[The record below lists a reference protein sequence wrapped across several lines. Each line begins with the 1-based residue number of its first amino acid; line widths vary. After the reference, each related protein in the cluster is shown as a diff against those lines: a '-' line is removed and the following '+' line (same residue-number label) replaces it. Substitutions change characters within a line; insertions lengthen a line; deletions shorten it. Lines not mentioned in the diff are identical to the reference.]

1 MRESDVLVSEFV
13 ERLRNTET
21 YNKYMEECQK
31 LQPYPELRRQINRYR
46 EDTYAL
52 QNSDGDIFDKID
64 EYDRKYSEFR
74 SNPLVENYLQA
85 ELKMVRMLQRIYD
98 KIAEM
103 TDLALD
109 EE

>member
-1 MRESDVLVSEFV
+1 MRESDILVSEFS
-13 ERLRNTET
+13 ERIRNTET
-21 YNKYMEECQK
+21 YKKYQEQCRE

-52 QNSDGDIFDKID
+52 QNSEGDIFDKID
-64 EYDRKYSEFR
+64 EYDREYSDFR

-85 ELKMVRMLQRIYD
+85 ELKMVRMLQRIYGS
-98 KIAEM
+98 IAEM
-103 TDLALD
+103 TNLDLD